1 MPRKLPHNINE
12 IDDSIPKNKANPNK
26 TNKGALLGFHKWSFE
41 TKPSDETNYFKWFL
55 FKQTWHEPLLSLELK
70 IYIYVCWNTVSS
82 NYDTTSQSSRCRSQK
97 HQKPKFKNESLNK
110 LDPIKHELTHQH
122 KLKRSKFSLQR
133 QKW

>member
-26 TNKGALLGFHKWSFE
+26 TNKGALGFHKWSFE

-70 IYIYVCWNTVSS
+70 IYMIYML
-82 NYDTTSQSSRCRSQK
+82 K
-97 HQKPKFKNESLNK
+97 HSFIK
-110 LDPIKHELTHQH
+110 LWHNISISTL
-122 KLKRSKFSLQR
+122 
-133 QKW
+133 

>member
-55 FKQTWHEPLLSLELK
+55 FKQTWHEPLLSLEL
-70 IYIYVCWNTVSS
+70 YIYVETQFHQIITQRLNLHVVEAK
-82 NYDTTSQSSRCRSQK
+82 NIKNRSLRMN
-97 HQKPKFKNESLNK
+97 H
-110 LDPIKHELTHQH
+110 
-122 KLKRSKFSLQR
+122 
-133 QKW
+133 